1 MKLKQAR
8 KHYSAEEKVALLRR
22 NLEKGEPVSKL
33 CEEQTLRPT
42 VFYRWKKEFLEGG
55 AAAFD
60 RSSSRQTLQL
70 QQQIREMETVSRR
83 RKCWYHS
90 VAASR
95 SSYWWPSVKSC
106 G

>member
-22 NLEKGEPVSKL
+22 HLEKGEPVSKL

-42 VFYRWKKEFLEGG
+42 VFYRWKKEFFEGG

-60 RSSSRQTLQL
+60 RGSSSQTIQL
-70 QQQIREMETVSRR
+70 QQQVREMELEIQ
-83 RKCWYHS
+83 RKNGVIAEVMEELMRCKKKPGGH
-90 VAASR
+90 
-95 SSYWWPSVKSC
+95 
-106 G
+106 